1 MKKSF
6 VFFSALAVLGLS
18 ACSSDVAEP
27 EDYEPSF
34 TQEAE
39 ADNTAEETTEDA
51 ASAEDVSE
59 EEEADET
66 TTTEAKK
73 EEFTEVD
80 ASEFMVSDYAGLF
93 TLDNDG
99 YCIFKPQPDYESC
112 DLPFT
117 DAPVLDSPDGPSEA
131 DSINF
136 TYGEFEYEVT
146 MSSGFPSGGPDVKEP
161 KNFEPGT
168 KTDIHGVEVSYSK
181 DRVLRLKSDTE
192 EFVFYPDGRS
202 EIN

>member
-1 MKKSF
+1 MKKSL
-6 VFFSALAVLGLS
+6 VLFSAIAVLGLS
-18 ACSSDVAEP
+18 ACSNANEEP
-27 EDYEPSF
+27 EGYEPSF

-51 ASAEDVSE
+51 ASSEDDSAE
-59 EEEADET
+59 EETDER
-66 TTTEAKK
+66 TTTEAKE

-93 TLDNDG
+93 LMDNDG
-99 YCIFKPQPDYESC
+99 YCFFKTQPGEESC
-112 DLPFT
+112 DLPFA
-117 DAPVLDSPDGPSEA
+117 DPPVVDSAGGPMAA
-131 DSINF
+131 DSVYFN
-136 TYGEFEYEVT
+136 GGDFEYRAKMT
-146 MSSGFPSGGPDVKEP
+146 SGLPMGGADVDEP
-161 KNFEPGT
+161 KYFEPGT
-168 KTDIHGVEVSYSK
+168 KTEIYGVEVSYSK